1 MEISDEVAVD
11 LTRRGDPDAFRVLV
25 DRHSRAV
32 FRLAWRMTANSH
44 EAEDIVQE
52 TFLRAY
58 KQLKRFDGR
67 AAFGTWIHR
76 IAVNCSLDLIRA
88 RKRRQE
94 TTLGGPQEAGTS
106 DKASKGDDRL
116 FLNLPSSDPSP
127 ERSLQSAQIR
137 ELLAQAM
144 QELSEMERCA
154 FTLRHHDGLG
164 IEEISQALGVQP
176 NAAKHS
182 IFRALKKLRR
192 VLEPALSSAKGVA

>member
-1 MEISDEVAVD
+1 MEISDEAAVE
-11 LTRRGDPDAFRVLV
+11 LTRRGDTDAFRVLV

-32 FRLAWRMTANSH
+32 YRLAWRMTANSH

-58 KQLKRFDGR
+58 KQLRRFDGR
-67 AAFGTWIHR
+67 AAFGTWVHR

-94 TTLGGPQEAGTS
+94 SSLLGAKDMGA
-106 DKASKGDDRL
+106 DDKGDDRL
-116 FLNLPSSDPSP
+116 LLNVPSADPSP

-137 ELLAQAM
+137 ELLAAAM
-144 QELSEMERCA
+144 QELSDMERCA

-164 IEEISQALGVQP
+164 IEEISKALGVQP

-192 VLEPALSSAKGVA
+192 VLEPALASAKGVA

>member
-1 MEISDEVAVD
+1 MEISDEAAVE

-25 DRHSRAV
+25 DRHSRAI

-58 KQLKRFDGR
+58 KQLQRFDGR
-67 AAFGTWIHR
+67 AAFATWLHR
-76 IAVNCSLDLIRA
+76 IAVNCSLDLIRS

-94 TTLGGPQEAGTS
+94 ITLGSPQELGPNE
-106 DKASKGDDRL
+106 KGDDRL
-116 FLNLPSSDPSP
+116 LLNGPSADPSP

-137 ELLAQAM
+137 ELLANAM

-192 VLEPALSSAKGVA
+192 ILEPALASAKGIA

>member
-1 MEISDEVAVD
+1 MEISDEAAVEA
-11 LTRRGDPDAFRVLV
+11 TRRGDPDAFRVLV

-58 KQLKRFDGR
+58 KQLQRFDGR
-67 AAFGTWIHR
+67 AAFGTWVHR
-76 IAVNCSLDLIRA
+76 IAVNCSLDLIRS

-94 TTLGGPQEAGTS
+94 IALGSAQENGSS
-106 DKASKGDDRL
+106 DKGDDRL
-116 FLNLPSSDPSP
+116 LLNVPSADPSP
-127 ERSLQSAQIR
+127 ERSLQSTQIR
-137 ELLAQAM
+137 ELLAAAM

-192 VLEPALSSAKGVA
+192 VLEPALASAKGVA

>member
-1 MEISDEVAVD
+1 MEISDAAAVE

-25 DRHSRAV
+25 DRHSRPV
-32 FRLAWRMTANSH
+32 FRLAWRMTGNNQ

-58 KQLKRFDGR
+58 KQLRRFDGR
-67 AAFGTWIHR
+67 AAFGPWIHR

-94 TTLGGPQEAGTS
+94 IALPPAQDDAERI
-106 DKASKGDDRL
+106 DDRIL
-116 FLNLPSSDPSP
+116 LNVPASDPSP
-127 ERSLQSAQIR
+127 ERSLQSTQIR
-137 ELLAQAM
+137 ELLETAM
-144 QELSEMERCA
+144 RDLSDMERCA

-164 IEEISQALGVQP
+164 IEEISRALGVQP

-182 IFRALKKLRR
+182 IFRALKKLRNA
-192 VLEPALSSAKGVA
+192 LEPVLASAKGVV

>member
-1 MEISDEVAVD
+1 MEISDEAAVEA
-11 LTRRGDPDAFRVLV
+11 TRRGDPDAFRVLV

-58 KQLKRFDGR
+58 KQLQRFDGR
-67 AAFGTWIHR
+67 AAFGTWVHR
-76 IAVNCSLDLIRA
+76 IAVNCSLDLIRS

-94 TTLGGPQEAGTS
+94 IALGSPQENGSS
-106 DKASKGDDRL
+106 DKGDDRL
-116 FLNLPSSDPSP
+116 LMNVPSADPSP
-127 ERSLQSAQIR
+127 ERTLQSTQIR
-137 ELLAQAM
+137 ELLANAM

-192 VLEPALSSAKGVA
+192 VLEPALASAKGVA

>member
-1 MEISDEVAVD
+1 MDISDEAAVE

-32 FRLAWRMTANSH
+32 FRLAWRMTANTH

-58 KQLKRFDGR
+58 KQLQRFDGR
-67 AAFGTWIHR
+67 AAFGTWLHR

-88 RKRRQE
+88 RKRRLVSNDQ
-94 TTLGGPQEAGTS
+94 
-106 DKASKGDDRL
+106 GDDS
-116 FLNLPSSDPSP
+116 FLLHVPASEPSP
-127 ERSLQSAQIR
+127 ERTVQSTQIR
-137 ELLAQAM
+137 ELLASAM
-144 QELSEMERCA
+144 QELSDMERCA

-192 VLEPALSSAKGVA
+192 ILEPALASAKGVA

>member
-1 MEISDEVAVD
+1 MEISDEAAVE

-32 FRLAWRMTANSH
+32 FRLAWRMTSNSH

-58 KQLKRFDGR
+58 KQLPRFDGR
-67 AAFGTWIHR
+67 AAFGTWMHR
-76 IAVNCSLDLIRA
+76 IAVNCSLDTIRA

-94 TTLGGPQEAGTS
+94 MTLTGPQDNTAE
-106 DKASKGDDRL
+106 KGEDRL
-116 FLNLPSSDPSP
+116 LLNMPAADPSP
-127 ERSLQSAQIR
+127 ERSLQSTQIR
-137 ELLAQAM
+137 ELLAEAM
-144 QELSEMERCA
+144 KELTDMERCA

-192 VLEPALSSAKGVA
+192 VLEPA

>member
-1 MEISDEVAVD
+1 MEISDQAAVE
-11 LTRRGDPDAFRVLV
+11 LTQRGDPDAFRVLV

-32 FRLAWRMTANSH
+32 YRLAWRMTANSH

-58 KQLKRFDGR
+58 KQLRRFDGR

-94 TTLGGPQEAGTS
+94 SSP
-106 DKASKGDDRL
+106 ASARGMGADEGEDRIL
-116 FLNLPSSDPSP
+116 LNVASADPSP
-127 ERSLQSAQIR
+127 ERSLQSTQIR
-137 ELLAQAM
+137 ELLAAAM

-164 IEEISQALGVQP
+164 IEEISKTLGVQP

-192 VLEPALSSAKGVA
+192 VLEPALASAKGLA

>member
-1 MEISDEVAVD
+1 MEISDEAAVE
-11 LTRRGDPDAFRVLV
+11 LTQRGDHDAFRVLV

-32 FRLAWRMTANSH
+32 YRLAWRMTANSH

-67 AAFGTWIHR
+67 AAFGTWVHR

-88 RKRRQE
+88 RKRRQ
-94 TTLGGPQEAGTS
+94 LH
-106 DKASKGDDRL
+106 DDDDDRI
-116 FLNLPSSDPSP
+116 LPNVPASDPSP
-127 ERSLQSAQIR
+127 ERVIQSAQIR
-137 ELLAQAM
+137 ELLDHAM
-144 QELSEMERCA
+144 RGLSDMERCA

-164 IEEISQALGVQP
+164 IEEISRTLGVQP

-192 VLEPALSSAKGVA
+192 VLEPALNSAKGVA

>member
-1 MEISDEVAVD
+1 MDISDEAAVE

-58 KQLKRFDGR
+58 KQLQRFDGR
-67 AAFGTWIHR
+67 AAFATWLHR
-76 IAVNCSLDLIRA
+76 IAVNCSLDLIRS

-94 TTLGGPQEAGTS
+94 ITAGPQDPNSNE
-106 DKASKGDDRL
+106 KGEDRL
-116 FLNLPSSDPSP
+116 LLNLPSADPSP
-127 ERSLQSAQIR
+127 ERSLQSTQIR
-137 ELLAQAM
+137 ELLANAM

-164 IEEISQALGVQP
+164 IEEISRALGVQP

-192 VLEPALSSAKGVA
+192 ILEPALASAKGVA

>member
-1 MEISDEVAVD
+1 MEISDEAAVE

-25 DRHSRAV
+25 ERHSRAV
-32 FRLAWRMTANSH
+32 YRLAWRMTANSH

-67 AAFGTWIHR
+67 AAFGTWLHR
-76 IAVNCSLDLIRA
+76 IAVNCSLDQIRV
-88 RKRRQE
+88 RNRRQE
-94 TTLGGPQEAGTS
+94 TTVDAPDHTGLQMPA
-106 DKASKGDDRL
+106 
-116 FLNLPSSDPSP
+116 SDPSP
-127 ERSLQSAQIR
+127 ERSMQSVQIR
-137 ELLAQAM
+137 ELLVRAM
-144 QELSEMERCA
+144 QDLSDMERCA

-164 IEEISQALGVQP
+164 IEEISRALGVQP

-192 VLEPALSSAKGVA
+192 ILEPALNSAKGVA

>member
-1 MEISDEVAVD
+1 MEITDEAAVE
-11 LTRRGDPDAFRVLV
+11 LTTRGDPDAFRVLV

-32 FRLAWRMTANSH
+32 YRLAWRMTANSH

-58 KQLKRFDGR
+58 KQLNRFDGR
-67 AAFGTWIHR
+67 AAFGTWVHR

-94 TTLGGPQEAGTS
+94 TAIGGAQETGS
-106 DKASKGDDRL
+106 GEKPEDRL
-116 FLNLPSSDPSP
+116 LMNLPASDPSP
-127 ERSLQSAQIR
+127 ERSLQSTQIR
-137 ELLAQAM
+137 ELLAEAM

-164 IEEISQALGVQP
+164 IEEISRALGVQP

-192 VLEPALSSAKGVA
+192 TLEPALASAKGLA

>member
-1 MEISDEVAVD
+1 MEISDEAAVE
-11 LTRRGDPDAFRVLV
+11 LTQRGDPDAFRVLV

-32 FRLAWRMTANSH
+32 FRLAWRMTANAH

-67 AAFGTWIHR
+67 AAFGTWLHR
-76 IAVNCSLDLIRA
+76 IAVNCSLDLIRS

-94 TTLGGPQEAGTS
+94 TSLAPAQDPAP
-106 DKASKGDDRL
+106 DKLDDRL
-116 FLNLPSSDPSP
+116 LANLPSSDPTP
-127 ERSLQSAQIR
+127 ERTLQSVQVR
-137 ELLAQAM
+137 ELLAAAM
-144 QELSEMERCA
+144 QELSDMERCA

-164 IEEISQALGVQP
+164 IEEISRTLGVQP

-192 VLEPALSSAKGVA
+192 VLEPALASVKGLA

>member
-1 MEISDEVAVD
+1 MEISDEAAVE

-58 KQLKRFDGR
+58 KQLRRFDGR
-67 AAFGTWIHR
+67 AAFGTWLHR
-76 IAVNCSLDLIRA
+76 IAVNCSLDLIRS
-88 RKRRQE
+88 RKRRAA
-94 TTLGGPQEAGTS
+94 PA
-106 DKASKGDDRL
+106 DKDDD
-116 FLNLPSSDPSP
+116 FLLMNVPASDPSP
-127 ERSLQSAQIR
+127 ERSLQSTQIR
-137 ELLAQAM
+137 ELLAAAM
-144 QELSEMERCA
+144 QELSDMERCA

-164 IEEISQALGVQP
+164 IEEISRTLGVQP

>member
-1 MEISDEVAVD
+1 MVSGMETSDQAAVD
-11 LTRRGDPDAFRVLV
+11 LTRNGDPDAFRVLV
-25 DRHSRAV
+25 DRHSRSI

-58 KQLKRFDGR
+58 KQLGRFDGR

-76 IAVNCSLDLIRA
+76 IAVNCALDVIRM

-94 TTLGGPQEAGTS
+94 RSVSSTQ
-106 DKASKGDDRL
+106 DDAAEPDR
-116 FLNLPSSDPSP
+116 FLLNVPSSDPSP
-127 ERSLQSAQIR
+127 ERSLQSTQIR
-137 ELLAQAM
+137 ERLMAAM
-144 QELSEMERCA
+144 AELSEMERCA

-164 IEEISQALGVQP
+164 IEEISKVLGVQP

-182 IFRALKKLRR
+182 VFRAVQKLRR
-192 VLEPALSSAKGVA
+192 ALESTLAPVKGV

>member
-1 MEISDEVAVD
+1 MEISDEAAVE

-32 FRLAWRMTANSH
+32 YRLAWRMTANSH

-67 AAFGTWIHR
+67 AAFGTWVHR

-94 TTLGGPQEAGTS
+94 TTVDSNA
-106 DKASKGDDRL
+106 DGDDRRL
-116 FLNLPSSDPSP
+116 LNIHSSDPSP
-127 ERSLQSAQIR
+127 ERSVQSAQVR
-137 ELLAQAM
+137 ELLARAM
-144 QELSEMERCA
+144 QDLSDMERCA

-164 IEEISQALGVQP
+164 IEEISRTLGVQP

-182 IFRALKKLRR
+182 IFRAMKKLRA
-192 VLEPALSSAKGVA
+192 VLGPALNSAKGVA

>member
-1 MEISDEVAVD
+1 MEISDEAAVN
-11 LTRRGDPDAFRVLV
+11 LTRRGDPDAFRILV

-76 IAVNCSLDLIRA
+76 IAINCSLDLIRA
-88 RKRRQE
+88 RKRRQ
-94 TTLGGPQEAGTS
+94 A
-106 DKASKGDDRL
+106 DDEL
-116 FLNLPSSDPSP
+116 PPNLPASDPSP
-127 ERSLQSAQIR
+127 ERSVQSAQIR
-137 ELLAQAM
+137 ELLARAM
-144 QELSEMERCA
+144 QDLSDMERCA

-164 IEEISQALGVQP
+164 IEEISRVLGVQP

-192 VLEPALSSAKGVA
+192 VLEPALNPAKGVV

>member
-1 MEISDEVAVD
+1 MEISDEAAVE

-25 DRHSRAV
+25 DRHSRVV

-58 KQLKRFDGR
+58 KQLHRFDGR
-67 AAFGTWIHR
+67 AAFATWLHR
-76 IAVNCSLDLIRA
+76 IAVNCSLDLIRM

-94 TTLGGPQEAGTS
+94 TTLGSSRESEPNQPA
-106 DKASKGDDRL
+106 DDRL
-116 FLNLPSSDPSP
+116 LLSLPSSDPSP
-127 ERSLQSAQIR
+127 ERSLQSTQIR
-137 ELLAQAM
+137 ELLAGAM
-144 QELSEMERCA
+144 QELSDMERCA

-164 IEEISQALGVQP
+164 IEEISRTLGVQP

-192 VLEPALSSAKGVA
+192 ILEPALASAKGVS

>member
-1 MEISDEVAVD
+1 M
-11 LTRRGDPDAFRVLV
+11 
-25 DRHSRAV
+25 
-32 FRLAWRMTANSH
+32 FRLAWRMTGNNQ

-58 KQLKRFDGR
+58 KQLRRFDGR

-94 TTLGGPQEAGTS
+94 IALPPAQDDAERI
-106 DKASKGDDRL
+106 DDRIL
-116 FLNLPSSDPSP
+116 LNVPASDPSP
-127 ERSLQSAQIR
+127 ERSLQSTQIR
-137 ELLAQAM
+137 ELLETAM
-144 QELSEMERCA
+144 RDLSDMERCA

-164 IEEISQALGVQP
+164 IEEISRALGVQP

-182 IFRALKKLRR
+182 IFRALKKLRNA
-192 VLEPALSSAKGVA
+192 LEPVLASAKGVV

>member
-1 MEISDEVAVD
+1 MEISDEAAVE

-32 FRLAWRMTANSH
+32 YRLAWRMTANSH

-67 AAFGTWIHR
+67 AAFSTWVHR
-76 IAVNCSLDLIRA
+76 IAVNCSLDLIRT
-88 RKRRQE
+88 RKRRQHE
-94 TTLGGPQEAGTS
+94 S
-106 DKASKGDDRL
+106 GDDGIL
-116 FLNLPSSDPSP
+116 PNVPSSDPSP
-127 ERSLQSAQIR
+127 ERSVQSAQIR
-137 ELLAQAM
+137 ELLDRAM
-144 QELSEMERCA
+144 RELSDMERCA

-164 IEEISQALGVQP
+164 IEEISRALGVQP

-192 VLEPALSSAKGVA
+192 ILEPAFNSAKGVA

>member
-1 MEISDEVAVD
+1 MEISDEAAVE

-32 FRLAWRMTANSH
+32 YRLAWRMTANSH

-76 IAVNCSLDLIRA
+76 IGVNCSLDVLRA

-94 TTLGGPQEAGTS
+94 TTGAQTE
-106 DKASKGDDRL
+106 DDDDRIL
-116 FLNLPSSDPSP
+116 LNLQAAGPSP
-127 ERSLQSAQIR
+127 ERSMQSAQLR
-137 ELLAQAM
+137 EILARAM
-144 QELSEMERCA
+144 QDLSDMERCA

-164 IEEISQALGVQP
+164 IEEISRALGVQP

-192 VLEPALSSAKGVA
+192 VLEPALNSAKGVA

>member
-1 MEISDEVAVD
+1 MEISDEAAVE
-11 LTRRGDPDAFRVLV
+11 LTQRGDPDAFRVLV

-52 TFLRAY
+52 TFMRAY
-58 KQLKRFDGR
+58 KQLRRFDGR
-67 AAFGTWIHR
+67 AAFGTWVHR

-94 TTLGGPQEAGTS
+94 TTLGTPQEGGANEKT
-106 DKASKGDDRL
+106 DDRL
-116 FLNLPSSDPSP
+116 LLNIPTSDPSP

-137 ELLAQAM
+137 ELLAAAM
-144 QELSEMERCA
+144 QELSDMERCA

-164 IEEISQALGVQP
+164 IEEISRALGVQP

-192 VLEPALSSAKGVA
+192 VLEPALASAKGVA